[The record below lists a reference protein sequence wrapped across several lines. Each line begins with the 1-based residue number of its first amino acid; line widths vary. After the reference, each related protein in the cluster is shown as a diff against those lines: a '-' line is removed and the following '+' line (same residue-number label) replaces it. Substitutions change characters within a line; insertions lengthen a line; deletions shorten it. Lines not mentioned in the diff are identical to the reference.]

1 VTASRYDDRTATVT
15 DGLRD
20 GERVVLAGVHTV
32 YAGEPVHPVAPL
44 FTPAEQLERND
55 RASDGANGAAR

>member
-1 VTASRYDDRTATVT
+1 
-15 DGLRD
+15 
-20 GERVVLAGVHTV
+20 VHTV